1 MEAPKEIYILTTKTP
16 NGGFGISY
24 HLHQIETKKT
34 ESIKYIRADIA
45 EHFYNLALE
54 EVRTLILK
62 RLEMHDKDRE
72 DFAWM
77 WAEDKRILKEIDN
90 LTK

>member
-1 MEAPKEIYILTTKTP
+1 MKVFRIM
-16 NGGFGISY
+16 
-24 HLHQIETKKT
+24 
-34 ESIKYIRADIA
+34 
-45 EHFYNLALE
+45 
-54 EVRTLILK
+54 

-77 WAEDKRILKEIDN
+77 WTEDKYILKEIDN

>member
-1 MEAPKEIYILTTKTP
+1 MEAPKEIYILKTKAP
-16 NGGFGISY
+16 DGGLGSSY
-24 HLHQIETKKT
+24 HLHPIETEKT
-34 ESIKYIRADIA
+34 TSVKYIRADIA

-77 WAEDKRILKEIDN
+77 WAEDKRILKGIDN